1 MRVKI
6 CGLTNREDALRAAEF
21 GADALGFVLY
31 RDSPRYIDPG
41 TVEKIIAALPPFVT
55 TVGVF
60 ANAAE
65 EEINPIVDRCGLDVI
80 QLQGD
85 ETPELCRRLGPRV
98 FKAIRMRDKSSLKIM
113 ESFQVRAFVLDAYR
127 SDQLGG
133 TGHTFDWNLALK
145 AKSFGPIILAGGLNP
160 ENIREA
166 VEKVRP
172 VAVDVSSGVE
182 ASLGKKD
189 PEKIKAFIERAK
201 QYG

>member
-31 RDSPRYIDPG
+31 KDSPRYIEPAA
-41 TVEKIIAALPPFVT
+41 VEKIIHDLPPFVM

-60 ANAAE
+60 ANSAE
-65 EEINPIVDRCGLDVI
+65 EEIKAIVDQCGLDVM

-98 FKAIRMRDKSSLKIM
+98 YKAIRMRDESSLKVM
-113 ESFQVRAFVLDAYR
+113 ENFEVRAFVLDTYR
-127 SDQLGG
+127 NDQLGG
-133 TGHTFDWNLALK
+133 TGHTFDWNLAVK
-145 AKSFGPIILAGGLNP
+145 ARAYGKIILAGGLNP
-160 ENIREA
+160 GNVREGL
-166 VEKVRP
+166 EKVHP
-172 VAVDVSSGVE
+172 YGVDVSSGVE

-189 PEKIKAFIERAK
+189 PDKVKAFIETAK
-201 QYG
+201 RYG